1 MVEWPSE
8 ARPLCSAS
16 LLSGPVRCT
25 AAQYVN
31 PQCILSSCTMYSV
44 DAQCALY
51 NVICRCRNAFCGVL
65 QAAASTSWPLKGWM
79 GSEALRPLAG
89 RAGSGSPVPFPLR
102 SREGTVLMGKLLTPR
117 FAPAALSSEGN
128 NNFVTKTQIESFYY

>member
-1 MVEWPSE
+1 MVEWWVVAAKE

-31 PQCILSSCTMYSV
+31 PQCIQSSCTMYSV

-51 NVICRCRNAFCGVL
+51 DVICRCRNAFCGVL
-65 QAAASTSWPLKGWM
+65 QAAAPTSWPLKGWM

-89 RAGSGSPVPFPLR
+89 RAGSGGPARAGFPSHSSFVQLFSCGFVPCP
-102 SREGTVLMGKLLTPR
+102 GHYIWPPDGPDWVQQDYPH
-117 FAPAALSSEGN
+117 
-128 NNFVTKTQIESFYY
+128 